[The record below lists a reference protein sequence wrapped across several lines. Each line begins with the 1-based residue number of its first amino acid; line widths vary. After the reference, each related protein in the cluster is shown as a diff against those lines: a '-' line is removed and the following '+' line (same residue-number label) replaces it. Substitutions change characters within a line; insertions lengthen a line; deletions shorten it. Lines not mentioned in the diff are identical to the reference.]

1 MTGESAM
8 HENAA
13 GARGNRHLK
22 APEQALKDG

>member
-13 GARGNRHLK
+13 GAGDNHYVRG
-22 APEQALKDG
+22 PERA

>member
-13 GARGNRHLK
+13 GALGNRDVRGS
-22 APEQALKDG
+22 ERDLKDG